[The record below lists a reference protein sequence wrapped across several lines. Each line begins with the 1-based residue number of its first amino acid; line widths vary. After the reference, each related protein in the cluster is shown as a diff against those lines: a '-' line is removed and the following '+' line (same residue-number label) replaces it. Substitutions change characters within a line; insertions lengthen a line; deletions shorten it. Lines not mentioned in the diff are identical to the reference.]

1 MKTITIINKNDSDRN
16 EDNHRFLSQV
26 KLRKKLD
33 KMLLVQVIKIN
44 LLVRSYWGM
53 YILPCRCTTLFI
65 HVHIF
70 VLYFDMKSVSHR
82 K

>member
-1 MKTITIINKNDSDRN
+1 MKIITIINKNDSDRIK
-16 EDNHRFLSQV
+16 DNHRFLSQV

-53 YILPCRCTTLFI
+53 YILSCRCTTLFI
-65 HVHIF
+65 HVHIL
-70 VLYFDMKSVSHR
+70 VIYFDMKSVSHS